1 MKKTIPLLLAVVSWS
16 SISQS
21 AKVTFQDA
29 FYLRSQPVFDMRN
42 LKTVVGAISDGEDAE
57 LLETMKTPGDNL
69 GIKIHIKNGPH
80 RGETA
85 WVYYDLKN
93 PNITIMENGKRL
105 TGVELL
111 TYKAKDKGATKQ
123 EPKAPVIPPAKKKSE
138 GSVAEECETCKAPTP
153 RTPIDNVKDALS
165 SSYTPAFL
173 GALKTMAVMYQS
185 CDAIRKDPYEFRA
198 TIDDEL
204 SFVRANNGG
213 HSYRIRSIPSKN
225 QSQVIRD
232 HYYLDKNGP
241 DNRQC
246 RDMRPTPPIYTYGG
260 WPKVSKNNIDI
271 LQTHRPGGVP
281 YTGLD
286 CSSFINTSLSA
297 AGLAVKPYG
306 TVASNALTSTDYA
319 RLSDRNSC
327 FASPRFSGNDTI
339 KSGDILAWSGHVIMI
354 DKVGNDPF
362 GLEKMRARGVKLRSA
377 RDCDYNMPRNVSAF
391 LNFDLIQSAGL
402 GSLAI
407 MRNHASQYLT
417 KQGLGLKVY
426 DMAVAACKANVG
438 SPAVPDRDAATLIRH
453 KGSSQTG
460 CTLPK
465 KATLTGEQC
474 VAQCT

>member
-1 MKKTIPLLLAVVSWS
+1 MRKTLPLLFIVSWS
-16 SISQS
+16 SISWS

-57 LLETMKTPGDNL
+57 LLETMKTPGSNI

-93 PNITIMENGKRL
+93 PNITIMENGRRL
-105 TGVELL
+105 TSLELL
-111 TYKAKDKGATKQ
+111 TYKAKDKGTVVPA
-123 EPKAPVIPPAKKKSE
+123 PKAPISNPPAKQKSE
-138 GSVAEECETCKAPTP
+138 GSAAEECETCKSPAP
-153 RTPIDNVKDALS
+153 RTPIDKVKDVVTS
-165 SSYTPAFL
+165 TYTPAFL

-185 CDAIRKDPYEFRA
+185 CDAIKKDPYTYIA
-198 TIDDEL
+198 TIDDDL
-204 SFVRANNGG
+204 SYQSARNGS
-213 HSYRIRSIPSKN
+213 HPYRIRTIPRSSE
-225 QSQVIRD
+225 QRVIRD

-241 DNRQC
+241 LNNRC
-246 RDMRPTPPIYTYGG
+246 MDMRPTPPIYTYGG
-260 WPKVSKNNIDI
+260 WPKVNKNNINMFSV
-271 LQTHRPGGVP
+271 HNPGGMP

-286 CSSFINTSLSA
+286 CSSFINTALSA

-306 TVASNALTSTDYA
+306 TLASNALTSTDYA

-327 FASPRFSGNDTI
+327 FASPKFSGSNTI

-354 DKVGNDPF
+354 DKVGTDPF
-362 GLEKMRARGVKLRSA
+362 GLEKIRSRGVKLRNA
-377 RDCDYNMPRNVSAF
+377 RDCDNNMPRNVSTF

-402 GSLAI
+402 GSLAV
-407 MRNHASQYLT
+407 MRNHASQYIS
-417 KQGLGLKVY
+417 KQGLGLKIY
-426 DMAVAACKANVG
+426 DMAVAACKASVG
-438 SPAVPDRDAATLIRH
+438 VPAIPDRDAATLIRH
-453 KGSSQTG
+453 KGSSQAG
-460 CTLPK
+460 CNLPK